1 MNSFPRNTNLFK
13 QVELQETP
21 IDISSPTALTVDIER
36 HQEWLHRAVSL
47 LDTSHMVAM
56 RLRKRLVELY
66 SAAISGAGAEGQGQ
80 AQGMEPHMLCRHT
93 LALLRVLLDLH
104 EHQSN
109 LHADQH
115 EHCQTWADL
124 SSAIRSLLAL
134 QPTCA
139 TAEGLLELPHFTDFA
154 EARAFEFACYKVGLM
169 SAVSGLPPAACCL
182 LPAACCL
189 LPAACCLMPAVYCL
203 LPAACCMLPAVCRLT
218 AIFFLRSTTA
228 CGTYM
233 SLAAGATCGN
243 PASKKGQRCLNPSL
257 HLNTSV

>member
-1 MNSFPRNTNLFK
+1 
-13 QVELQETP
+13 
-21 IDISSPTALTVDIER
+21 
-36 HQEWLHRAVSL
+36 
-47 LDTSHMVAM
+47 M

-93 LALLRVLLDLH
+93 LALLGILLDLH
-104 EHQSN
+104 EHQRN

-134 QPTCA
+134 QPTCT

-154 EARAFEFACYKVGLM
+154 EARAFESACYKV
-169 SAVSGLPPAACCL
+169 CL

-189 LPAACCLMPAVYCL
+189 LSAACCLLSAF
-203 LPAACCMLPAVCRLT
+203 CRPT
-218 AIFFLRSTTA
+218 APSCPQEHNRLRRLYESRCWCGLWQVRFEKGAKVLEYHVTCSTLYNHSTT
-228 CGTYM
+228 
-233 SLAAGATCGN
+233 L
-243 PASKKGQRCLNPSL
+243 
-257 HLNTSV
+257 